1 MEGVDA
7 GRRPPDYVLLGA
19 VMALVGI
26 GAVMVFSSSFYS
38 AQAVQQDPF
47 FYLRREVV
55 WIGLGVASML
65 AALAVQPHWWARA
78 LPWLFPAGV
87 GLLLIVLWPIPGIVD
102 PINGATRWI
111 DLGPFLLQP
120 SEFAKPLVVLFAA
133 NFLARRRHRRP
144 HLTGVTLP
152 LAAVVA
158 FVAFLIYKQPNFS
171 TAALIAVTAGL
182 MLFVAEVPLTHLAL
196 LAAAG
201 LPALFYLAFAHGY
214 RARRLSAAWWD
225 PLRDPQGASFQVA
238 QALYGIGAGGW
249 LGVGLGGGKQKL
261 GWLPYEFTDMIF
273 AVIAEELG
281 FAGALAVLLLFA
293 VVFWRG
299 LRIAARAPDRFTQL
313 VAFGLTSMLALQTIL
328 NIAVVTA
335 SLPPTGIPLPFI
347 TYGGSS
353 MIANMGMVGILL
365 AISRLP
371 SRSAEAAGAPA
382 AGPAFTPLPG
392 AGGQPAPPLRPRDA
406 GTAGS
411 KGPLP
416 PRGYGLPERPESGPN
431 RAGGRSAARRSSR
444 WEPRA
449 SRPE

>member
-1 MEGVDA
+1 MEGVDT

-38 AQAVQQDPF
+38 AQTVQQDPF
-47 FYLRREVV
+47 FYLRREVA

-65 AALAVQPHWWARA
+65 AALAVEPHRWARA

-87 GLLLIVLWPIPGIVD
+87 GLLLIVLRPIPGIVD

-133 NFLARRRHRRP
+133 NFLARKSHRLR
-144 HLTGVTLP
+144 HLTEVTLP
-152 LAAVVA
+152 LTAVVA

-171 TAALIAVTAGL
+171 TAALIAATAGL

-196 LAAAG
+196 LAAGG
-201 LPALFYLAFAHGY
+201 LPALYYLAFAHGY

-225 PLRDPQGASFQVA
+225 PLRDAQGASFQVA
-238 QALYGIGAGGW
+238 QALYGIGSGGW
-249 LGVGLGGGKQKL
+249 LGVGLGSGKQKL

-281 FAGALAVLLLFA
+281 FVGALTVLLLFA

-299 LRIAARAPDRFTQL
+299 LRIAAEAPDRFTQL

-371 SRSAEAAGAPA
+371 PRSAQAGGLAAGA
-382 AGPAFTPLPG
+382 AFTPPPG

-411 KGPLP
+411 RGPLP
-416 PRGYGLPERPESGPN
+416 PRGYAPPARPESGPS
-431 RAGGRSAARRSSR
+431 RAGRRSAARRSSR